1 MRLTEVCHQLLL
13 LGRLLSEELNEKICT
28 FLMLVSEGVMSER
41 KSLHPIHFSK
51 LSRKEILVAARLSWF
66 RFVSISRISLLR
78 VR

>member
-1 MRLTEVCHQLLL
+1 
-13 LGRLLSEELNEKICT
+13 
-28 FLMLVSEGVMSER
+28 MLVSEGVINER

-66 RFVSISRISLLR
+66 RFVSISRVSLLR